1 MAKQK
6 KTPMRKSVGCRQMFP
21 KKELLRIVSNEN
33 GSLELDSTG
42 KKNGRGAYI
51 CAKSDCLRQAVKQRQ
66 LQRALES
73 ELTEETINDL
83 EIQIMRREANFGNK

>member
-6 KTPMRKSVGCRQMFP
+6 KIPMRMCVGCRQMFP

-33 GSLELDSTG
+33 GSIELDSTG

-51 CAKSDCLRQAVKQRQ
+51 CAKSDCLRQAVKQKQ

>member
-6 KTPMRKSVGCRQMFP
+6 KIPMRMCVGCRQMFP

-51 CAKSDCLRQAVKQRQ
+51 CAKSDCLRQAVKQKQ

>member
-6 KTPMRKSVGCRQMFP
+6 KIPMRMCVGCRQMFP

-51 CAKSDCLRQAVKQRQ
+51 CAKTECLRQAVKQRQ